1 MRRWKKMMNVA
12 DLNWLKISVKSFLG
26 FLLLSAVG
34 SLLGLCQPLYGQGS
48 LAETATAVGL
58 QEEINGGGAQ
68 PAAPKPAARRKPT
81 AAMDANSPTAKQGIE
96 RLEKI
101 AQKLM
106 QSMQNG
112 SYNQSDFSAVWATK
126 VPKDVNFSDGI
137 NALCRPVFEQLG
149 TPEKLGQGRMVGPN
163 RAIFPVQ
170 CSKGTL
176 NMTVS
181 INPQD
186 KVVEWTLTP
195 SQPPSGPA
203 AGETSTNQSRGLRDN
218 AAEPHRTARGLSED
232 TNIPDINDFNSFQRE
247 LNRMNIEARSEEEQW
262 LGRLERKADLA
273 RAIDELVAAQLRF
286 IRKLAVTE
294 GADQTAK
301 AIDLVLRQRQERLDK
316 LETKLQEELK
326 EERQQQSTERRDRR
340 TPRAGDTLQ
349 DQPRAGER
357 VTPPRR
363 PRATTPEY

>member
-1 MRRWKKMMNVA
+1 MINVT
-12 DLNWLKISVKSFLG
+12 DLNWLKIDFKSFRGLL
-26 FLLLSAVG
+26 FLSVVG
-34 SLLGLCQPLYGQGS
+34 SLLGLCQPLYGQGT

-58 QEEINGGGAQ
+58 QEELNGGGAQ
-68 PAAPKPAARRKPT
+68 PAAPKPAATSKP
-81 AAMDANSPTAKQGIE
+81 DANAAAGKPIIE
-96 RLEKI
+96 RLEKV

-112 SYNQSDFSAVWATK
+112 SFNKSDFSAVWNNK

-137 NALCRPVFEQLG
+137 NTLIRPVFEQAG
-149 TPEKLGQGRMVGPN
+149 NPEKLGQGRMVGPN

-170 CSKGTL
+170 CSKGSL

-195 SQPPSGPA
+195 SQQPSGPA
-203 AGETSTNQSRGLRDN
+203 AGETLQSPPPQTR
-218 AAEPHRTARGLSED
+218 PHKTVHGLSED

-247 LNRMNIEARSEEEQW
+247 LNRINIESRSEEEQW
-262 LGRLERKADLA
+262 LGRLEKKVELA

-286 IRKLAVTE
+286 IQKLAE
-294 GADQTAK
+294 SGDANQTAK
-301 AIDLVLRQRQERLDK
+301 AIDLVLRQRQDRLNK
-316 LETKLQEELK
+316 LITKLQDELK
-326 EERQQQSTERRDRR
+326 EERQQQPTERRDRR

-363 PRATTPEY
+363 ARATTPE